1 VTAWGR
7 VRLAPA
13 LAVLLLPVLLAGLLI
28 VAGEIQTPAAGQ
40 RGGTTGGAASTDHRP
55 SRPRAEPSAP
65 WPVPSHAFFA
75 AVSPP
80 AQPVPRQAYVG
91 ILPRAPRPA
100 AVPALHDRAAILV
113 DLTDR
118 RVLYENNALAPLPTA
133 SLAKLVT
140 IQVALR
146 YATLQT
152 VLTVPQS
159 ATQLDPDDTRM
170 GLGAGEQLTV
180 EDLIDGILLESA
192 NDAALVLAQAIIPEP
207 RFIADMNAL
216 VRSWGLTDAGFTNP
230 TGLDAPGEAASAY
243 DLAVIAAHLVEA
255 QPQLLQISDQR
266 EILIPQ
272 TSAHKAYD
280 LASLIGPV
288 LTGFPGADGLKTG
301 FTDDAGYCLA
311 LTDRRGGRTLLAVVL
326 DSPRDVDDAQALITY
341 GFSVDPA

>member
-1 VTAWGR
+1 MARGR
-7 VRLAPA
+7 LRLPPA
-13 LAVLLLPVLLAGLLI
+13 LAALLLPVLLAG
-28 VAGEIQTPAAGQ
+28 VFAAGRIQTPPAGQ
-40 RGGTTGGAASTDHRP
+40 RGSTMPGDASTHSEGSP
-55 SRPRAEPSAP
+55 PRAVPTATP
-65 WPVPSHAFFA
+65 WPLPPHAFFA
-75 AVSPP
+75 AVSPLP
-80 AQPVPRQAYVG
+80 QPVPRQAYLGV
-91 ILPRAPRPA
+91 LPHAPGQAVAPR
-100 AVPALHDRAAILV
+100 LHARASILV

-118 RVLYENNALAPLPTA
+118 RVLYENAALDPLPTA

-146 YATLQT
+146 HATLQT
-152 VLTVPQS
+152 VLTVPEA

-180 EDLIDGILLESA
+180 EDLIEGILLESA

-243 DLAVIAAHLVEA
+243 DLAVIAAHLVDA
-255 QPQLLQISDQR
+255 QPELLQISDQR
-266 EILIPQ
+266 EIQIPE
-272 TSAHKAYD
+272 TPSHKAYG
-280 LASLIGPV
+280 LGSLIGPV
-288 LTGFPGADGLKTG
+288 LRGFPGADGLKTG

-311 LTDRRGGRTLLAVVL
+311 LTDQRGGRTLLAVVL
-326 DSPRDVDDAQALITY
+326 DSPKDVDDAQALITY